1 MCVPRIK
8 QWKIPTSVKKKR
20 CALSGL
26 QKKVYQKS
34 FESLLF
40 KLCTYRFVPT
50 CGLWKHPSVISSLHG
65 ESRQMQSV
73 LVSSSRSTN
82 TQRAF
87 EDDPHSSVL
96 RLLDIFRPV
105 KPQQPE
111 SEVIERQTGRDGN
124 SSSDQRDGTKHSS
137 RWKWKISLNVCKCT
151 TKWAWKYDFF
161 LLSVIKTI

>member
-1 MCVPRIK
+1 MKNSHVR
-8 QWKIPTSVKKKR
+8 KKR
-20 CALSGL
+20 KKEKRDVLSVAYK
-26 QKKVYQKS
+26 KKVYQKS

-40 KLCTYRFVPT
+40 KVCTYRFAPT

-82 TQRAF
+82 TQRAS

-105 KPQQPE
+105 KLQQPE
-111 SEVIERQTGRDGN
+111 SEVIERQMGGDAD

-137 RWKWKISLNVCKCT
+137 R
-151 TKWAWKYDFF
+151 
-161 LLSVIKTI
+161 

>member
-1 MCVPRIK
+1 
-8 QWKIPTSVKKKR
+8 
-20 CALSGL
+20 
-26 QKKVYQKS
+26 
-34 FESLLF
+34 
-40 KLCTYRFVPT
+40 
-50 CGLWKHPSVISSLHG
+50 
-65 ESRQMQSV
+65 MQSV

-82 TQRAF
+82 TQRAS

-137 RWKWKISLNVCKCT
+137 R
-151 TKWAWKYDFF
+151 
-161 LLSVIKTI
+161 

>member
-1 MCVPRIK
+1 MAYK
-8 QWKIPTSVKKKR
+8 
-20 CALSGL
+20 
-26 QKKVYQKS
+26 KKVYQKS

-40 KLCTYRFVPT
+40 KVCTYRFVPT

-82 TQRAF
+82 TQRAS

-96 RLLDIFRPV
+96 CLLDIFRPV

-137 RWKWKISLNVCKCT
+137 RWNGKFPWMFASVQLNEPESMTSFYYLSSKRYKNPGKINKVGKKKRT
-151 TKWAWKYDFF
+151 T
-161 LLSVIKTI
+161 SQSGQ